1 MKKSI
6 LLAIASILLLCAP
19 VGAQGRSSATIRPP
33 QPNYASYGSYSRQL
47 TVYRNTQAKLDED
60 ARRRYRKMR
69 EEIRRNLPRQE
80 TRVIVQRGTVVY
92 TNGDALRLWRERRNR
107 R

>member
-6 LLAIASILLLCAP
+6 LLAIASIMMLCCP
-19 VGAQGRSSATIRPP
+19 TVAQSTSSATIRPP
-33 QPNYASYGSYSRQL
+33 QPNYAQYGSYSRQL
-47 TVYRNTQAKLDED
+47 SVYRNTQAQLDED

-80 TRVIVQRGTVVY
+80 TRVVVQRGTVVY
-92 TNGDALRLWRERRNR
+92 TNGDALRLWRERRAR
-107 R
+107 